1 MLNMIDTQDKLKNFS
16 EAQLIKEMQMPSG
29 SAPQFM
35 VLGEIERRKRMRA
48 DAQRQEGLM
57 KPTVAQEAVSA
68 AGVPQQGIAQVAQAM
83 APKTDMTQNTGVPSV
98 QASKLPGQP
107 NQPQRMADGGIMRL
121 APGGP
126 MSGGTLNAIASLKVT
141 HPDVYNAYKD
151 EPDKLAMMAKAFL
164 EEAKTPEKTG
174 LEELEAPRTGFKTSN
189 FRDNVSGGLRTYL
202 QEQRDAEEF
211 GEDYALDQRRQ
222 SLNTSRP
229 LSEDDPLFAEG
240 SVVERIPYGAY
251 DATVDGTSTG
261 RYNFV
266 NDLPDDALDFGG
278 AKEPSPFGRREAAE
292 AAAAAA
298 AAADEA
304 AAGDDAAY
312 DV

>member
-35 VLGEIERRKRMRA
+35 VLSEIERRKRMRS

-57 KPTVAQEAVSA
+57 QPTVAQEAVSA
-68 AGVPQQGIAQVAQAM
+68 AGVPQQGIAQVAQSL

-121 APGGP
+121 APGGS

-151 EPDKLAMMAKAFL
+151 EPDKLAKMAKAFL
-164 EEAKTPEKTG
+164 EVADDPEMTR
-174 LEELEAPRTGFKTSN
+174 LEELEAPSE
-189 FRDNVSGGLRTYL
+189 L
-202 QEQRDAEEF
+202 
-211 GEDYALDQRRQ
+211 ALKH
-222 SLNTSRP
+222 LT
-229 LSEDDPLFAEG
+229 LE
-240 SVVERIPYGAY
+240 IM
-251 DATVDGTSTG
+251 
-261 RYNFV
+261 
-266 NDLPDDALDFGG
+266 
-278 AKEPSPFGRREAAE
+278 
-292 AAAAAA
+292 
-298 AAADEA
+298 
-304 AAGDDAAY
+304 
-312 DV
+312 